1 MRNSFLGRASA
12 TPSETRQVSSENDE
26 RINAYLQKQKAQLAQ
41 MKEQY
46 SQLRSQY
53 NDFKRDYQIQ
63 CLQLQ
68 RQIGTIQRRREASQ
82 QRLADLKNSI
92 SNSANEQAA
101 GEIIEKIW
109 NVLTKFRKEVF
120 TKAGMDMPDDDFP
133 PPSPEPTPVIVEET
147 IETPTITPSPVP
159 DTPVEYESIA
169 ARRTRRSTASNVYYK
184 EPSLR
189 TALTPGDPYT
199 FSLGEKIITPTIPE
213 GYTRETPTISRRRS
227 RKDK

>member
-1 MRNSFLGRASA
+1 M
-12 TPSETRQVSSENDE
+12 
-26 RINAYLQKQKAQLAQ
+26 
-41 MKEQY
+41 
-46 SQLRSQY
+46 
-53 NDFKRDYQIQ
+53 
-63 CLQLQ
+63 
-68 RQIGTIQRRREASQ
+68 
-82 QRLADLKNSI
+82 
-92 SNSANEQAA
+92 
-101 GEIIEKIW
+101 
-109 NVLTKFRKEVF
+109 
-120 TKAGMDMPDDDFP
+120 
-133 PPSPEPTPVIVEET
+133 IVEET

-184 EPSLR
+184 EPPLR